1 MVTAPV
7 PKRGEIW
14 LVDFDP
20 AVGAEIRKVRPAV
33 LISMDTV
40 GRLPLRMVVPIT
52 DWKGLYASFPWFV
65 ELPATPTNG
74 LSKDSGA
81 DAFQTKSVSE
91 QRLIRR
97 LGEITSAQLDE
108 IASAIALC
116 VGAP

>member
-1 MVTAPV
+1 MAKAPV

-20 AVGAEIRKVRPAV
+20 AIGSEIQKVRPAV
-33 LISMDTV
+33 VISMDTI

-52 DWKGLYASFPWFV
+52 DWKPQYASFPWFV
-65 ELPATPTNG
+65 ELPASPANG
-74 LSKDSGA
+74 LAKDSGA
-81 DAFQTKSVSE
+81 DTFQTKSVSE
-91 QRLIRR
+91 NRFVRH
-97 LGEITSAQLDE
+97 LGEVSPAELDE